1 MLDMYFT
8 MAPLILA
15 GVANM
20 LFTKTKLYQ
29 KLRSPI
35 DGGKVMADQRR
46 IFGNNKTW
54 IGFFSMIF
62 FCTLFQL
69 IFGIFCNAADLNSHC
84 DIYSIHENTLS
95 LNLIFGSLTGS
106 IYMISELPNSFIKR
120 RLDIKDG
127 KTEHGLKGLL
137 FFIIDQ
143 IDSLVGVMLLLYFFS
158 DISIKKYF
166 LYVLLGG
173 FTHIAINT
181 ILYLVKVRKN
191 I

>member
-1 MLDMYFT
+1 MYFT
-8 MAPLILA
+8 MAPLILSGA
-15 GVANM
+15 ANM
-20 LFTKTKLYQ
+20 LFTKTRLY
-29 KLRSPI
+29 KRFKFPI
-35 DGGKVMADQRR
+35 DGGRVMSDQKR

-69 IFGIFCNAADLNSHC
+69 AFGIFCNATDLNSHC
-84 DIYSIHENTLS
+84 DLYSIYENTVS
-95 LNLIFGSLTGS
+95 LNLVFGSLTGF

-127 KTEHGLKGLL
+127 KTEKGLKGIL

-143 IDSLVGVMLLLYFFS
+143 IDSLIGVMLLLYFFS
-158 DISIKKYF
+158 DISIAKYF